1 MSTIVQKFGGTSMAD
16 PARIGKAADRV
27 VAARREGHDVVVV
40 VSAMGST
47 TDQLLALADQVTAD
61 RCDRERDMLVTAGE
75 RIATA
80 LLCMALQARE
90 CESISFTGSQAG
102 ILTNDCHQDARII
115 EVRPVRVEDELARGK
130 VVVVA
135 GYQGVSYKREITTLR
150 RGGSDTTAVA
160 LAAALGA
167 DAVEIYSDVDGIFSA
182 DPRLV
187 PEVARLDDLDSDTM
201 LALAEGGARVLAA
214 DAVRHARRMGI
225 ALYCRATDPA
235 NGTGQ
240 TVVRRFPATDPGRP
254 QVSALAGDSDGRA
267 AVICPATR
275 VASVLAALPSA
286 ASARAVAIGDR
297 FLVEVAP
304 GAGDAALPGDCEVFD
319 PVGRLTLAG
328 DNLARDPAQPAPLA
342 ALLRHNSCEL
352 LALTSE
358 EHAIRAWIPASRVT
372 ELLPIAHGKFVEI

>member
-1 MSTIVQKFGGTSMAD
+1 
-16 PARIGKAADRV
+16 
-27 VAARREGHDVVVV
+27 
-40 VSAMGST
+40 
-47 TDQLLALADQVTAD
+47 
-61 RCDRERDMLVTAGE
+61 
-75 RIATA
+75 
-80 LLCMALQARE
+80 
-90 CESISFTGSQAG
+90 
-102 ILTNDCHQDARII
+102 
-115 EVRPVRVEDELARGK
+115 
-130 VVVVA
+130 
-135 GYQGVSYKREITTLR
+135 
-150 RGGSDTTAVA
+150 
-160 LAAALGA
+160 
-167 DAVEIYSDVDGIFSA
+167 A

-328 DNLARDPAQPAPLA
+328 DNLARDPALPARLA